1 MLALAV
7 GFGIMSFARI
17 GAVNPLKELLFLNR
31 NCLMDFLST
40 DTALRIC
47 LKQRK
52 LLSTP
57 RPYFFVTA
65 MPKSASTF
73 LHRVLLDLT
82 GFGTAYFASA
92 YGNIE

>member
-1 MLALAV
+1 M
-7 GFGIMSFARI
+7 
-17 GAVNPLKELLFLNR
+17 N
-31 NCLMDFLST
+31 FLST

-73 LHRVLLDLT
+73 LHRALLDLT
-82 GFGTAYFASA
+82 GFGTAYFAST
-92 YGNIE
+92 YGNIEQELYRPRLIDSYDVATVMQQHVRASG